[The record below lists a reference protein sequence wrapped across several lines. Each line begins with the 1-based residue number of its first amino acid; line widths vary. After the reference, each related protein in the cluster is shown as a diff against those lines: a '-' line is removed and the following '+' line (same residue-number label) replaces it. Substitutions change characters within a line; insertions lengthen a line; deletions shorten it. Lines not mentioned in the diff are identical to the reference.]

1 MKTRLQVYHSTNDC
15 LVFQVE
21 LAEICAK
28 SERYIGT
35 EGGGMDQSISFLAEE
50 GTVSSIEPFGNFDL
64 GTYLW
69 QGRPAACS
77 MHGYGKPGLSGSTGE
92 HCPAVS

>member
-1 MKTRLQVYHSTNDC
+1 MSGMKTMLQLYPSTNEC
-15 LVFQVE
+15 LLFQVE

-50 GTVSSIEPFGNFDL
+50 GTVSSIEPIGNFNL
-64 GTYLW
+64 GKFSGGEGLKP
-69 QGRPAACS
+69 PA
-77 MHGYGKPGLSGSTGE
+77 H
-92 HCPAVS
+92 AVMGHLLFQALLENIA

>member
-1 MKTRLQVYHSTNDC
+1 M
-15 LVFQVE
+15 E

-50 GTVSSIEPFGNFDL
+50 GTVSSTEPFGNFNL
-64 GTYLW
+64 GKSLW
-69 QGRPAACS
+69 RGRLAAPS
-77 MHGYGKPGLSGSTGE
+77 MCGYGRSILSDSTVA
-92 HCPAVS
+92 HCPAIL